1 MVKTRSPAV
10 RSTCHQLV
18 IAGRSLVGV
27 LLWAGFALAQP
38 MTPMGGAPPGDTGP
52 IELSGFVRAVDG
64 DTVDTRIQRRRIG
77 VGIIGIKAP
86 PGNTPCGRQ
95 AGAYLQELISGGGVR
110 LVGEPGMTFDA
121 RSRRLYHMTTG
132 DGRSVAA
139 EMVAAGFASADGQG
153 SNRET
158 LAALEETARA
168 ARRGCLWAA
177 GGSP

>member
-1 MVKTRSPAV
+1 VKTRSPSLG
-10 RSTCHQLV
+10 STCRQLV
-18 IAGRSLVGV
+18 IAGRSFVSL
-27 LLWAGFALAQP
+27 LLWADLALAQP
-38 MTPMGGAPPGDTGP
+38 VAPAGGASPGDTGP

-64 DTVDTRIQRRRIG
+64 DTVDARIGRRRIG

-110 LVGEPGMTFDA
+110 LVEEPGVTFDA
-121 RSRRLYHMTTG
+121 RSRRLYHIMTG

-139 EMVAAGFASADGQG
+139 EMVGAGFASADGQG

-158 LAALEETARA
+158 LAELEAAARA
-168 ARRGCLWAA
+168 ARRGCAWAA
-177 GGSP
+177 GSSP